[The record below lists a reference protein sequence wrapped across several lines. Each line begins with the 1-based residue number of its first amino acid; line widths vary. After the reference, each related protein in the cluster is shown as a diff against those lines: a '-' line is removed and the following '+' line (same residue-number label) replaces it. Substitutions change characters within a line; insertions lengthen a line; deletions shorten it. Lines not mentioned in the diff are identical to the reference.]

1 MSVCIAK
8 IIQRALFLGICNGPL
23 AIPWTYASE
32 YNTPHHRKARAK
44 LRLGHPLVRLESFTL
59 TSFTTVPKNR
69 QVAPGPVSSGIGG
82 VEIGF
87 ERSLLDPSATEGRD
101 AH

>member
-1 MSVCIAK
+1 MACREPKKGNPSDH
-8 IIQRALFLGICNGPL
+8 G
-23 AIPWTYASE
+23 SE
-32 YNTPHHRKARAK
+32 YDHPPHRKERAK
-44 LRLGHPLVRLESFTL
+44 LRLEHPLVRLESFTL
-59 TSFTTVPKNR
+59 ASSTTVPKNR